1 MPDII
6 KGKGKIPTSG
16 GGMYKDGGSRSTVQT
31 PKKTVQD
38 YQIGRIQGV
47 RTTQSSGASG
57 GAAQSPKK
65 TQGSSVSA
73 GTGSKGSFGSK
84 LAGSIKDTASSV
96 VSGTASAVQDEIR
109 RRVDQAAQGF
119 SGGTVSHRPS
129 YGQASAAGDSYYD
142 ESVTDNGSGDYAEL
156 EGPMSY
162 GDFYD
167 KVGGNTYEDEVKEA
181 IKARVQQATDG
192 YNRQKEQ
199 ARTSYEDASRKAY
212 ISSMMSQRNLDQQLA
227 ANGVYGGMADSQR
240 IAMDADYQNERADLE
255 QQYIETLADL
265 DQAITDAQLAGDA
278 EAAEQMASYKSSV
291 QSQYASYLMQKDAQA
306 ASFAQWQRE
315 QAAQRAASRSGGSSY
330 SGSGSY
336 SSGGYGNG
344 RLTPSQVAEMQ
355 RSLGVTP
362 DGVWGSESSAAADGM
377 TADDAW
383 NAYQAAKREQSVSKI
398 LNSAGDK
405 NTNNWQNTRAGRL
418 LNEMVSR

>member
-16 GGMYKDGGSRSTVQT
+16 GGMYTDGGSRSTVQT

-38 YQIGRIQGV
+38 YQIGRIQGW

-57 GAAQSPKK
+57 GAAQSPQK
-65 TQGSSVSA
+65 TQGSSVNA

-84 LAGSIKDTASSV
+84 LASSIKDTASSV

-129 YGQASAAGDSYYD
+129 YGQAAAGDSYYD

-162 GDFYD
+162 EDYYA
-167 KVGGNTYEDEVKEA
+167 KVGGNTYEDDVRAA
-181 IKARVQQATDG
+181 IKARVQQAADS

-199 ARTSYEDASRKAY
+199 AKTSYEDASRKAY
-212 ISSMMSQRNLDQQLA
+212 ISNMMSRRNLDQQLA

-336 SSGGYGNG
+336 SSGSYGNG

-377 TADDAW
+377 TADEAW
-383 NAYQAAKREQSVSKI
+383 SAYQKDKTG
-398 LNSAGDK
+398 GDWK
-405 NTNNWQNTRAGRL
+405 NTRAGSVISSVMGR
-418 LNEMVSR
+418 

>member
-6 KGKGKIPTSG
+6 KKSKEQVGGGGNGRSGSFLKTPSSYVGGGGRGRSGSFGTAGKTGTSRTYGANSG
-16 GGMYKDGGSRSTVQT
+16 GGGSGRSGSFDQ
-31 PKKTVQD
+31 
-38 YQIGRIQGV
+38 
-47 RTTQSSGASG
+47 
-57 GAAQSPKK
+57 PKK
-65 TQGSSVSA
+65 TQGSGVSA

-84 LAGSIKDTASSV
+84 LASSIKDTASSV

-109 RRVDQAAQGF
+109 RRVDQAAQGS
-119 SGGTVSHRPS
+119 SGGTASHRPS
-129 YGQASAAGDSYYD
+129 YGQAAAGGSYYD

-162 GDFYD
+162 EDYYA
-167 KVGGNTYEDEVKEA
+167 KVGGNTYEDDVQAA
-181 IKARVQQATDG
+181 IKARVQQAADS

-199 ARTSYEDASRKAY
+199 AKTSYEDASRKAY
-212 ISSMMSQRNLDQQLA
+212 ISSMMSRRNLDQQLA

-240 IAMDADYQNERADLE
+240 IAMDADYQNKRADLE

-344 RLTPSQVAEMQ
+344 SLTPSQVAEMQ

-362 DGVWGSESSAAADGM
+362 DGVWGSESSTAADGM
-377 TADDAW
+377 TADEAW
-383 NAYQAAKREQSVSKI
+383 SAYQEAK
-398 LNSAGDK
+398 NA
-405 NTNNWQNTRAGRL
+405 NNWRNTRAGSVISGVMGR
-418 LNEMVSR
+418 

>member
-16 GGMYKDGGSRSTVQT
+16 GGMYTDGGSRSTVQT

-38 YQIGRIQGV
+38 YQIGRIQGW

-57 GAAQSPKK
+57 GAAQSPQK
-65 TQGSSVSA
+65 TQGSSVNA

-84 LAGSIKDTASSV
+84 LASSIKDTASSV

-109 RRVDQAAQGF
+109 RRVDQAAQGS

-129 YGQASAAGDSYYD
+129 YGQAAAGDSYYD

-162 GDFYD
+162 EDYYA
-167 KVGGNTYEDEVKEA
+167 KVGGNTYEDDVKAA
-181 IKARVQQATDG
+181 IKARVQQAADS

-199 ARTSYEDASRKAY
+199 AKTSYEDASRKAY
-212 ISSMMSQRNLDQQLA
+212 ISNMMSRRNLDQQLA

-336 SSGGYGNG
+336 SSGSYGNG

-377 TADDAW
+377 TADEAW
-383 NAYQAAKREQSVSKI
+383 SAYQKDKTG
-398 LNSAGDK
+398 GDWK
-405 NTNNWQNTRAGRL
+405 NTRAGSVISSVMGR
-418 LNEMVSR
+418 

>member
-16 GGMYKDGGSRSTVQT
+16 GGMYTDGGSRSTVQT

-38 YQIGRIQGV
+38 YQIGRIQGW

-57 GAAQSPKK
+57 GAAQSPQK
-65 TQGSSVSA
+65 TQGSSVNA

-84 LAGSIKDTASSV
+84 LASSIKDTASSV

-109 RRVDQAAQGF
+109 RRVDQAAQGS

-129 YGQASAAGDSYYD
+129 YGQAAAGDSYYD

-162 GDFYD
+162 EDYYA
-167 KVGGNTYEDEVKEA
+167 KVGGNTYEDDVRAA
-181 IKARVQQATDG
+181 IKARVQQAADS

-199 ARTSYEDASRKAY
+199 AKTSYEDASRKAY
-212 ISSMMSQRNLDQQLA
+212 ISNMMSRRNLDQQLA
-227 ANGVYGGMADSQR
+227 AIGVYGGMADSQR

-336 SSGGYGNG
+336 SSGSYGNG

-377 TADDAW
+377 TADEAW
-383 NAYQAAKREQSVSKI
+383 SAYQKDKTG
-398 LNSAGDK
+398 GDWK
-405 NTNNWQNTRAGRL
+405 NTRAGSVISSVMGR
-418 LNEMVSR
+418 

>member
-16 GGMYKDGGSRSTVQT
+16 GGMYTDGGSRSTVQT

-38 YQIGRIQGV
+38 YQIGRIQGW

-57 GAAQSPKK
+57 GAAQSPQK
-65 TQGSSVSA
+65 TQGSSVNA

-84 LAGSIKDTASSV
+84 LASSIKDTASSV

-109 RRVDQAAQGF
+109 RRVDQAAQGS

-129 YGQASAAGDSYYD
+129 YGQAAAGDSYYD

-162 GDFYD
+162 EDYYA
-167 KVGGNTYEDEVKEA
+167 KVGGNTYEDDVRAA
-181 IKARVQQATDG
+181 IKARVQQAADS

-199 ARTSYEDASRKAY
+199 AKTSYEDASRKAY
-212 ISSMMSQRNLDQQLA
+212 ISNMMSRRNLDQQLA

-336 SSGGYGNG
+336 SSGSYGNG

-377 TADDAW
+377 TADEAW
-383 NAYQAAKREQSVSKI
+383 SAYQKDKTG
-398 LNSAGDK
+398 GDWK
-405 NTNNWQNTRAGRL
+405 NTRAGSVISSVMGR
-418 LNEMVSR
+418 

>member
-6 KGKGKIPTSG
+6 KKSKEQVGGGGNGRSGSFLKTPSSYVGGGGSGRSGSFGTAGKTGTSRTYGANSG
-16 GGMYKDGGSRSTVQT
+16 GGGSGRS
-31 PKKTVQD
+31 
-38 YQIGRIQGV
+38 GRFDQ
-47 RTTQSSGASG
+47 
-57 GAAQSPKK
+57 PKK
-65 TQGSSVSA
+65 TQGSGVSA

-84 LAGSIKDTASSV
+84 LASSIKDTASSV

-109 RRVDQAAQGF
+109 RRVDQAAQGS
-119 SGGTVSHRPS
+119 SGGTASHRPS
-129 YGQASAAGDSYYD
+129 YGQGAAGGSYYD

-162 GDFYD
+162 EDYYA
-167 KVGGNTYEDEVKEA
+167 KVGGNTYENDVQAA
-181 IKARVQQATDG
+181 IKARVQQAADS

-199 ARTSYEDASRKAY
+199 AKTSYEDASRKAY
-212 ISSMMSQRNLDQQLA
+212 ISNMMSRRNLDQQLA

-278 EAAEQMASYKSSV
+278 EAAEQMANYKSSV

-344 RLTPSQVAEMQ
+344 SLTPSQVAEMQ

-377 TADDAW
+377 TADEAW
-383 NAYQAAKREQSVSKI
+383 NAYQEAK
-398 LNSAGDK
+398 NA
-405 NTNNWQNTRAGRL
+405 NNWRNTRAGSVISGVMGR
-418 LNEMVSR
+418 

>member
-16 GGMYKDGGSRSTVQT
+16 GGMYTDGGSRSTVQT

-38 YQIGRIQGV
+38 YQIGRIQGW
-47 RTTQSSGASG
+47 RTTQSNGASG
-57 GAAQSPKK
+57 GAAQSPQK

-84 LAGSIKDTASSV
+84 LASGIKDAASSV

-109 RRVDQAAQGF
+109 RRVDQAAQGS

-129 YGQASAAGDSYYD
+129 YGQAAAGDSYYD

-162 GDFYD
+162 EDYYA
-167 KVGGNTYEDEVKEA
+167 KVGGNTYEDDVRAA
-181 IKARVQQATDG
+181 IKARVQQAADG

-212 ISSMMSQRNLDQQLA
+212 ISSMMSRRNLDQQLA

-278 EAAEQMASYKSSV
+278 EAAQQMASYKSSV

-377 TADDAW
+377 TADEAW
-383 NAYQAAKREQSVSKI
+383 SAYQKDKTG
-398 LNSAGDK
+398 GDWK
-405 NTNNWQNTRAGRL
+405 NTRAGSVISSVMGR
-418 LNEMVSR
+418 

>member
-16 GGMYKDGGSRSTVQT
+16 GGMYTDGGSRSTVQT

-38 YQIGRIQGV
+38 YQIGRIQGW
-47 RTTQSSGASG
+47 RTTPSSGASG
-57 GAAQSPKK
+57 GAAQSPQK

-84 LAGSIKDTASSV
+84 LASSIKDTASSV

-109 RRVDQAAQGF
+109 RRVDQAAQGS

-129 YGQASAAGDSYYD
+129 YGQAAAGDSYYD

-162 GDFYD
+162 EDYYA
-167 KVGGNTYEDEVKEA
+167 KVGGNTYEDDVKAA
-181 IKARVQQATDG
+181 IKARVQQAADS

-199 ARTSYEDASRKAY
+199 AKTSYEDASRKAY
-212 ISSMMSQRNLDQQLA
+212 ISNMMSRRNLDQQLA

-344 RLTPSQVAEMQ
+344 SLTPSQVAEMQ

-377 TADDAW
+377 TADEAW
-383 NAYQAAKREQSVSKI
+383 SAYQEAK
-398 LNSAGDK
+398 NA
-405 NTNNWQNTRAGRL
+405 NNWRNTRAGSVISGVMGR
-418 LNEMVSR
+418 

>member
-16 GGMYKDGGSRSTVQT
+16 GGMYTDGGSRSTVQT

-38 YQIGRIQGV
+38 YQIGRIQGW
-47 RTTQSSGASG
+47 RTTQSNGASG
-57 GAAQSPKK
+57 GAAQSPQK
-65 TQGSSVSA
+65 TQGSGVSA
-73 GTGSKGSFGSK
+73 GAGSKGSFGSK
-84 LAGSIKDTASSV
+84 LVSGIKDTASSV
-96 VSGTASAVQDEIR
+96 ISGTASAVQDEIR
-109 RRVDQAAQGF
+109 RRVDQAAQG
-119 SGGTVSHRPS
+119 SSDGTLSHRPS
-129 YGQASAAGDSYYD
+129 YGQAAAGGSYYD
-142 ESVTDNGSGDYAEL
+142 ESVTDNGSGGYAEL
-156 EGPMSY
+156 EGPMGY
-162 GDFYD
+162 EDYYD
-167 KVGGNTYEDEVKEA
+167 KVGGNTYEDEVKAA

-199 ARTSYEDASRKAY
+199 AKTSYEDASRKAY
-212 ISSMMSQRNLDQQLA
+212 ISSMMSRRNLDQQLA

-344 RLTPSQVAEMQ
+344 SLTPSQVAEMQ